1 MADTVTAQL
10 LLNGPRH
17 WAYRFTNLSDG
28 SGESGVTKVNATSSG
43 SLGVTYAG
51 QTLYPGVHLKVTKC
65 YYSVI
70 NMQLRIQFHAS
81 SNADMLVLNGYGELD
96 FERIGGIQNPGTSA
110 LSGSTGSIDFTT
122 LGQQAS
128 PNPLGSYTVY
138 LEGTKG
144 LPN

>member
-10 LLNGPRH
+10 LFNGPRH
-17 WAYRFTNLSDG
+17 WAYRFTDLSD
-28 SGESGVTKVNATSSG
+28 STGESGVTKVNATSG
-43 SLGVTYAG
+43 GALGVVYAG

-65 YYSVI
+65 FYSIVG
-70 NMQLRIQFHAS
+70 MEVRIQFHAS

-96 FERIGGIQNPGTSA
+96 FSRTGGIQNPGTTT

-122 LGQQAS
+122 VGQIA
-128 PNPLGSYTVY
+128 GSTYSIY